1 MPGPT
6 RARSAKPAD
15 RAEHGDARLFP
26 RASRRRGD
34 QHRRHDR
41 AGGRR
46 RPPRGARRRDR
57 RRPRRGA
64 RRSWAGRKPR
74 RPTTCRDRGVGRV
87 LGVARVVWLGYTDS
101 GMTGWEQNE
110 HPGSFHRADPDE
122 AGARLA
128 AVLREESADVLTI
141 YDWHGNYGHPD
152 HIAVHRVGLVAGRSV
167 AGGARARSDHE
178 PRRVRAPD
186 RGGPSRRVQVGNPDG
201 EQDDLDVEF
210 DPMAPADDGNPMGM
224 PEAELTLSVDVSAY
238 LDVKRAAIAVSSQP
252 DRGHVVLPADA
263 RRRVRPVVRHRVVHR
278 ARRPATR
285 AQRLALPR
293 ALTDRRPHGCRG
305 W

>member
-1 MPGPT
+1 MATLVCFHAHPDDEVISTGGTIARAAAEGHRVVLVVATDGDHGEVPDDLGPDESL
-6 RARSAKPAD
+6 A
-15 RAEHGDARLFP
+15 
-26 RASRRRGD
+26 
-34 QHRRHDR
+34 
-41 AGGRR
+41 
-46 RPPRGARRRDR
+46 DR
-57 RRPRRGA
+57 RRA
-64 RRSWAGRKPR
+64 ETEASA
-74 RPTTCRDRGVGRV
+74 RV

-101 GMTGWEQNE
+101 GMTGWDQNE

-167 AGGARARSDHE
+167 PEVRVLEATMNRDAFVRLIEAARA
-178 PRRVRAPD
+178 A
-186 RGGPSRRVQVGNPDG
+186 GVQVGNPDG

-238 LDVKRAAIAVSSQP
+238 LDVKREAMRCHRSQIEDTSFFLQMP
-252 DRGHVVLPADA
+252 DDVFAQSFGTEWYIEHDA
-263 RRRVRPVVRHRVVHR
+263 RPPVRN
-278 ARRPATR
+278 
-285 AQRLALPR
+285 
-293 ALTDRRPHGCRG
+293 G
-305 W
+305 WLFPEP